1 MRVQFNGRIPAFQ
14 AGCVGS
20 IPITRSI
27 CADSSAGQSICL
39 LSRGSGVRVP
49 LSAPLL
55 RERFEQG
62 FQIQV
67 KNIWWDQLSWL
78 KRQFVALETIGS
90 NPIFHPI
97 GNSAEAQRR
106 LGGVFLIKLH
116 IGVSS
121 SGKTQHFDCCIRRFE
136 SCHPS
141 QCPEYDKCLGLTY
154 YLLPLHYYLKIT
166 WGFGK

>member
-1 MRVQFNGRIPAFQ
+1 M
-14 AGCVGS
+14 
-20 IPITRSI
+20 
-27 CADSSAGQSICL
+27 
-39 LSRGSGVRVP
+39 
-49 LSAPLL
+49 
-55 RERFEQG
+55 
-62 FQIQV
+62 
-67 KNIWWDQLSWL
+67 
-78 KRQFVALETIGS
+78 ALETIGS

-141 QCPEYDKCLGLTY
+141 QRKRYSEDFLNTVFVDIARFFGLFWNFDSLTNFCV
-154 YLLPLHYYLKIT
+154 LHENTRESVNDSVNKNATENMLFKAGTIR
-166 WGFGK
+166 